1 VTLGCN
7 CRKKKS
13 NDSRAVSAA
22 SSLTY
27 QVWRNGTYTG
37 RSFTS
42 LVQATRYAK
51 KVQGEV
57 VTA

>member
-1 VTLGCN
+1 MGCG
-7 CRKKKS
+7 CRKRKN

-22 SSLTY
+22 SSLQY
-27 QVWRNGTYTG
+27 EVWRNGTYTG

-42 LVQATRYAK
+42 LVSATRYAK
-51 KVQGEV
+51 KVDGDV

>member
-1 VTLGCN
+1 MGCG
-7 CRKKKS
+7 CRKRKN

-22 SSLTY
+22 SSLQY
-27 QVWRNGTYTG
+27 EVWRNGTYTG

-42 LVQATRYAK
+42 LVSATRYAK
-51 KVQGEV
+51 KVDGEV